1 MPRSSSTVG
10 TSRHSG
16 RRHTQPLRHDRE
28 PNPESSSCYLPHR
41 SHYSRG
47 RASLQLTIQ
56 PRLHHPSCH
65 PIDPQPQPCMK
76 AREKNSDSRRTSGVS
91 ASDVRTETD
100 ALDDPR
106 RGNPGSK
113 LDPEDSP
120 GRNPDLEGT
129 IGVDPGEPT
138 PEGHSNLGGAV
149 NRPWGRSNST
159 HSVGGDEAKQGST
172 CAQPAALR
180 SPEAHRISGKR
191 AKGNRGVNY
200 RSKDAKICLLYTS
213 PSPRDS

>member
-1 MPRSSSTVG
+1 MAEPLCSSQS
-10 TSRHSG
+10 
-16 RRHTQPLRHDRE
+16 
-28 PNPESSSCYLPHR
+28 
-41 SHYSRG
+41 SRG
-47 RASLQLTIQ
+47 STTRPVTRST
-56 PRLHHPSCH
+56 RNT
-65 PIDPQPQPCMK
+65 QPCMK

-91 ASDVRTETD
+91 ASDVSTETD
-100 ALDDPR
+100 ALDDPP

-120 GRNPDLEGT
+120 GRNPDPEGT

-138 PEGHSNLGGAV
+138 PEGHSNLSGAV
-149 NRPWGRSNST
+149 NRSWGRSNST

-172 CAQPAALR
+172 CAQPAAPR

-200 RSKDAKICLLYTS
+200 RSKDAKIMRGGKSAGSQSVSIMTW
-213 PSPRDS
+213 